1 MAGRCPPPSHRP
13 AAERRRA
20 TTLLTVTSVL
30 GTAGEKRILVAALEQ
45 QRQAVLWRLEG
56 LDEERLH
63 RPVAG
68 SGASLLGL
76 VKHLASLEYVWL
88 GRAFGRPSDEVPAE
102 VIADDPRAE
111 WRVHPWETAE
121 GVLSYYER
129 ARAASDAVVAEL
141 KLTDRG
147 TGPDGEAVSLRWVL
161 VHLVGLTAARAG
173 RADVAREQL
182 DGRTGER
189 PGA

>member
-1 MAGRCPPPSHRP
+1 M
-13 AAERRRA
+13 
-20 TTLLTVTSVL
+20 TSVL
-30 GTAGEKRILVAALEQ
+30 GTAGEKRILVAALEE

-56 LDEERLH
+56 LDDERLR
-63 RPVAG
+63 RPVVG

-88 GRAFGRPSDEVPAE
+88 GRVFERPSDEVPAE
-102 VIADDPRAE
+102 ALAQDPQAE
-111 WRVHPWETAE
+111 WRVHPWETAG

-129 ARAASDAVVAEL
+129 ARAASDAVVAGL

-147 TGPDGEAVSLRWVL
+147 TAPGGDAVSLRWVL
-161 VHLVGLTAARAG
+161 VHLVGLTAGHAG
-173 RADVAREQL
+173 RADLAREQL

-189 PGA
+189 PAA